1 MAAGPTQASVGTTAG
16 TGARAR
22 PGLFVRAGRLIFHY
36 RNGLFP
42 VALIALLAGFRPVHP
57 AGTTVDWLDV
67 AGLAVALAGQSL
79 RVAVIGYAYIKRG
92 GKDRQVYAA
101 KLVTEGFFA
110 HSRNPLYLGNLV
122 VLLGLFMIH
131 DNPWVYVLGGAF
143 FLFGYSA
150 IVAAEED
157 YLRGK
162 FGEQYVAYCQRVNRW
177 LPDLRGL
184 TRSLEGMRFDWRRV
198 VVKEYGS
205 AYSWTMGAVLL
216 LVYERSPE
224 VPAAMLS
231 TAAVVLGLLT
241 AGWIAARYYKKRVLG
256 RQASAR

>member
-1 MAAGPTQASVGTTAG
+1 MQAFVEPTAPAGEK
-16 TGARAR
+16 AR
-22 PGLFVRAGRLIFHY
+22 PGILVRAGRLLFHH
-36 RNGLFP
+36 RNLLFP
-42 VALIALLAGFRPVHP
+42 LVLVALLAGVRPAPP
-57 AGTTVDWLDV
+57 AEGEVDWLNV
-67 AGLAVALAGQSL
+67 WGLAVALAGQSL

-92 GKDRQVYAA
+92 GKNRQVYAA

-110 HSRNPLYLGNLV
+110 HCRNPLYLGNLI

-131 DNPWVYVLGGAF
+131 GHPWVYALGGAF

-162 FGEQYVAYCQRVNRW
+162 FGESYVEYCRRVSRW
-177 LPDLRGL
+177 LPDFRGL
-184 TRSLEGMRFDWRRV
+184 RRSLEGMRFDWRRV

-205 AYSWTMGAVLL
+205 AYAWTVGAVLL
-216 LVYERSPE
+216 LVYERSE
-224 VPAAMLS
+224 L
-231 TAAVVLGLLT
+231 TAATLATAGIALGLLT

-256 RQASAR
+256 TGSLSV